1 MNKLTNNP
9 VSSANKGIFMETKI
23 NTYEG
28 MFLLDAGKPNFEDY
42 KTAIMYVLDRA
53 GAELVSMKPW
63 EERKLAYEIE
73 GRKRGMYVLTYF
85 KLDTQKMD
93 KLERDCQLS
102 DDIIRALFLRKD
114 ALSEE
119 IINAETPATNP
130 AKPAES
136 EEAETKEAPAEAKK
150 EQAPAEKTTEEASE

>member
-1 MNKLTNNP
+1 
-9 VSSANKGIFMETKI
+9 METKI

-53 GAELVSMKPW
+53 GAELVSIKPF

-93 KLERDCQLS
+93 SLERDCQLS
-102 DDIIRALFLRKD
+102 DEIIRVIFLRKD
-114 ALSEE
+114 DLTEE

-130 AKPAES
+130 AKPAEN
-136 EEAETKEAPAEAKK
+136 EEAEATEAKPKVAEVKPEAAAEEAPAE
-150 EQAPAEKTTEEASE
+150 EKTEEASE